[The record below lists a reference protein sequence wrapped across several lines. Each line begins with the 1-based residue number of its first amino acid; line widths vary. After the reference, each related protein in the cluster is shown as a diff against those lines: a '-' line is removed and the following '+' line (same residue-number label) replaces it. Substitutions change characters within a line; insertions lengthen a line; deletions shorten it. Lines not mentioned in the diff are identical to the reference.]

1 MILQYSNWSDIQRA
15 CGQSRLYGGMHFSK
29 AVPAGE
35 ELCTGIASLIV
46 NRAEA
51 LKMGDVNGSLA
62 NLENTSIIVKK
73 SAGGMKEKEPK
84 SKKSKKQSKK
94 SSWNMLGK

>member
-15 CGQSRLYGGMHFSK
+15 CGQSRLHGGMHFSK

-46 NRAEA
+46 NKAEA
-51 LKMGDVNGSLA
+51 LKVGDVNGSLA
-62 NLENTSIIVKK
+62 NLEDTSIVVKE
-73 SAGGMKEKEPK
+73 SSGGKQPK
-84 SKKSKKQSKK
+84 SKKSKKRK
-94 SSWNMLGK
+94 NMLRK